1 MSRLAELRILATRYN
16 DLQNEGAEG
25 YNPYDAQI
33 EAEMHRLMAEKEDD
47 FAIEWTVDVTADRR
61 IVWNNQVAAFPI
73 KSSTALKATEDI
85 VGFTMKAL
93 KKAVALHEGTE
104 DN

>member
-33 EAEMHRLMAEKEDD
+33 
-47 FAIEWTVDVTADRR
+47 
-61 IVWNNQVAAFPI
+61 
-73 KSSTALKATEDI
+73 
-85 VGFTMKAL
+85 
-93 KKAVALHEGTE
+93 
-104 DN
+104 